1 VVQLAGGV
9 ALEQEHTVVADPG
22 LVLLLVEMVV
32 VVVVVLQ
39 CAAGGGMVP
48 EPQDLVESYVVPDHT
63 RDSGDPCSSGN
74 V

>member
-1 VVQLAGGV
+1 VV
-9 ALEQEHTVVADPG
+9 
-22 LVLLLVEMVV
+22 VLLL
-32 VVVVVLQ
+32 LQ